1 MAGVIHRT
9 PLRPLLAGVV
19 LLAWLAATAAPAGAD
34 TLLQQKQ
41 AQYAHVRAQVHRLD
55 MRTERLTEQY
65 DKVRWHLQVLQRR
78 IRDTTKRLLAEQ
90 AQLRRQQA
98 NLAQL
103 IVQQYKGGDPR
114 TIEIVLGSTSFSQV
128 SNGLALRQ
136 QVDSAVTDTVEA
148 IQSARDAI
156 AHARRLLV
164 LDRRSSRAA
173 ERRLVAQ
180 RREIRRELRRRR
192 ALEDELGQQVAVIAA
207 ADRIGQ
213 ADLAL
218 AAHKW
223 LEADLRADVADPG
236 QVTRDQVALDSLAQ
250 IGVPYVWG
258 GASPT
263 GGFDCSGLVMWLYAQ
278 HGVDLPHFAAAQY
291 HAGPVWVPDQTQLRP
306 GDLVFFHDLGHV
318 GIYIGHGEVVHAPHT
333 GTFVQISPLGMGWFQ
348 STYVGATQPGPA

>member
-1 MAGVIHRT
+1 MVGVFTRA

-19 LLAWLAATAAPAGAD
+19 LLAWLAAAAAPAGAD

-65 DKVRWHLQVLQRR
+65 DRVRWHLHVLERR
-78 IRDTTKRLLAEQ
+78 IRDTTTRLIAEQ
-90 AQLRRQQA
+90 AVLRRQQA

-103 IVQQYKGGDPR
+103 IVQQYKGGDPK

-173 ERRLVAQ
+173 ERHLVAQ
-180 RREIRRELRRRR
+180 RREIRRELRHRR

-207 ADRIGQ
+207 ADRVGQ

-218 AAHKW
+218 AAHAW
-223 LEADLRADVADPG
+223 LEADLHADVADPG
-236 QVTRDQVALDSLAQ
+236 QVTRDQVALDALAQ

-258 GASPT
+258 GASPS
-263 GGFDCSGLVMWLYAQ
+263 GFDCSGLTMWLYAH
-278 HGVDLPHFAAAQY
+278 HGIVLPHFAAAQY
-291 HAGPVWVPDQTQLRP
+291 HQGPVWVPNQTQLRP

-318 GIYIGHGEVVHAPHT
+318 GMYIGHGYVVHAPHT
-333 GTFVQISPLGMGWFQ
+333 GTFVQISPLAMGWFQ